1 MNTYNYKFVKDSY
14 TTLLYNSSF
23 TDEEDINYA
32 DKHKFNVLFT
42 ETNCSNVFKII
53 ALFLD
58 KGYTLRVIKRKQF
71 VDGLELEPKLE
82 AWFIHPENKEENN
95 IYRENIYTTTR
106 KPSFVSL
113 SGEVFY

>member
-32 DKHKFNVLFT
+32 DKHKFNILFT

-53 ALFLD
+53 V
-58 KGYTLRVIKRKQF
+58 G
-71 VDGLELEPKLE
+71 
-82 AWFIHPENKEENN
+82 
-95 IYRENIYTTTR
+95 
-106 KPSFVSL
+106 
-113 SGEVFY
+113 